1 MHLQFSLVQPASEL
15 LHLWHRRE
23 ARAEASQEPLLSSF
37 YHASI
42 LSHDSFARSLA
53 FVLANRLADAT
64 LLATELFE
72 IFHSVLREH
81 EVLKQAALLD
91 IVAFYERVSGW
102 LYVQLLSPS
111 HPSQQWVCAICVLI
125 LLQGIHTLHL
135 CCTISCML
143 TRL

>member
-1 MHLQFSLVQPASEL
+1 MKQDASGKPVSLVTNDNPVWQAIRCVLRRHLVHGCEPTAPAVSVQSDHAKLVSEL
-15 LHLWHRRE
+15 LHWWCRRE

-91 IVAFYERVSGW
+91 IVAFYERVS
-102 LYVQLLSPS
+102 
-111 HPSQQWVCAICVLI
+111 A
-125 LLQGIHTLHL
+125 
-135 CCTISCML
+135 
-143 TRL
+143 

>member
-1 MHLQFSLVQPASEL
+1 VRSDATVCRCHTARLTAQLRQPVHHRKL
-15 LHLWHRRE
+15 NTRRPCRRE

-81 EVLKQAALLD
+81 ETLKQAALLD
-91 IVAFYERVSGW
+91 IVAFYERVRRCSD
-102 LYVQLLSPS
+102 
-111 HPSQQWVCAICVLI
+111 
-125 LLQGIHTLHL
+125 
-135 CCTISCML
+135 
-143 TRL
+143 

>member
-1 MHLQFSLVQPASEL
+1 MRPVSEL
-15 LHLWHRRE
+15 FRLWYRRE

-91 IVAFYERVSGW
+91 IVAFYERVSGCLSVW
-102 LYVQLLSPS
+102 SLLSGQPS
-111 HPSQQWVCAICVLI
+111 WRISCAVHVNCCCCHTECVCFTWFAA
-125 LLQGIHTLHL
+125 TL
-135 CCTISCML
+135 CML
-143 TRL
+143 TLPAA

>member
-1 MHLQFSLVQPASEL
+1 VDFLF
-15 LHLWHRRE
+15 RRE

-72 IFHSVLREH
+72 IFHSVLRES
-81 EVLKQAALLD
+81 EAIKQAALLD
-91 IVAFYERVSGW
+91 IVAFYERVSAC
-102 LYVQLLSPS
+102 L
-111 HPSQQWVCAICVLI
+111 
-125 LLQGIHTLHL
+125 LLQELLTKHRRDIHQSPP
-135 CCTISCML
+135 CAAAI
-143 TRL
+143 

>member
-1 MHLQFSLVQPASEL
+1 
-15 LHLWHRRE
+15 LHLRCRRE

-91 IVAFYERVSGW
+91 IVAFYERVSGC
-102 LYVQLLSPS
+102 LA
-111 HPSQQWVCAICVLI
+111 VCTATANESAEPTVFLRNHCVLMP
-125 LLQGIHTLHL
+125 LEGVHT
-135 CCTISCML
+135 
-143 TRL
+143 